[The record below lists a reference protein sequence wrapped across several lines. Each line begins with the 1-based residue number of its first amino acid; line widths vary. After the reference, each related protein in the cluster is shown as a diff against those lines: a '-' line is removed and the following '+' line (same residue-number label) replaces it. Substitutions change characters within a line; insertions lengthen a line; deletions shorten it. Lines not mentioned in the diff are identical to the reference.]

1 MSVKPGSSTCPEM
14 RDVTAPRSFH
24 APRFGFGACSLIEL
38 ANRAL
43 MSSSLSVADQMQILR
58 SGDDV
63 ATFALQHLGL
73 PSDWRDTNEPG
84 NTERCQ
90 DAVNRVF
97 TLTRADIETCLATQ
111 GLEPEKLPPVRTTK
125 DSHDGTYFIARRPG
139 EWEYYY
145 QERGF
150 PWAGVTFDDLG
161 EARKFLLND
170 FIPIWLE
177 HLRVPCRTKDGRM
190 MTSL

>member
-1 MSVKPGSSTCPEM
+1 
-14 RDVTAPRSFH
+14 
-24 APRFGFGACSLIEL
+24 
-38 ANRAL
+38 
-43 MSSSLSVADQMQILR
+43 MSSPLSTAEQMQVLQ
-58 SGDDV
+58 SNADV
-63 ATFALQHLGL
+63 ATWSLQHLGL
-73 PSDWRDTNEPG
+73 PSEWRDTNEPG

-97 TLTRADIETCLATQ
+97 TLTRADIEASLAAQ
-111 GLEPEKLPPVRTTK
+111 GLEPEQLPPVRTEK
-125 DSHDGTYFIARRPG
+125 DSHDGTYFIAKPG
-139 EWEYYY
+139 GTWDYYY

-150 PWAGVTFDDLG
+150 PWAGVTFNDLG

-190 MTSL
+190 IESL